1 MSDTTNVKSPNYQ
14 RRNIEIIYIV
24 NAHHSNYIF
33 FKNELNEAMNFAK
46 QENGALGRIMQIED
60 GKKFIDWYDFKCLC
74 WSDDV

>member
-1 MSDTTNVKSPNYQ
+1 MSDIMNVKSPNCQ
-14 RRNIEIIYIV
+14 RRDIEIIYIV
-24 NAHHSNYIF
+24 NAHQSNYIF

-46 QENGALGRIMQIED
+46 QENGTLRRIMQIEN